1 MPQGLSSRVSS
12 LQHPPFRV
20 MALCVVTWA
29 YIGWSLLPLLFI
41 LVDSLKVTPEGLSLK
56 AYVHVLED
64 ERLRG
69 ALSQS
74 LRLAALA
81 ALIATPVGLGLGIGV
96 ARWQGRLGSVARLVS
111 FSPLLVPELVLA
123 TALFET
129 FVRLFVVVRLGTT
142 TQLLGHVTLAL
153 PLVAII
159 VLTALQ
165 SLDPRMEESARDLGA
180 PPIHAFA
187 FVVFPLIAP
196 AVLIAVGVAFTVSLN
211 DLVLSQF
218 LCIEDRCE
226 TVPMLLFRTGPSP
239 ATGALAVA
247 ASALS
252 TLAAAVAWMAWK
264 RGATIRQRPLGGRK
278 DG

>member
-1 MPQGLSSRVSS
+1 MLQGWSSRGSS
-12 LQHPPFRV
+12 LQHQPWHV
-20 MALCVVTWA
+20 KVLSVVTWA
-29 YIGWSLLPLLFI
+29 YICWSLLPLLSV
-41 LVDSLKVTPEGLSLK
+41 LLDSLNVSPEGLSLK
-56 AYVHVLED
+56 AYEQVLVD

-74 LRLAALA
+74 LILAALTT
-81 ALIATPVGLGLGIGV
+81 LIATPGGLGLAIGV
-96 ARWQGRLGSVARLVS
+96 ARWPGRLRSVARLIS

-129 FVRLFVVVRLGTT
+129 FVRIFVIVKLGTI

-159 VLTALQ
+159 MLTALL
-165 SLDPRMEESARDLGA
+165 SLDPRLEESARDLGA

-187 FVVFPLIAP
+187 LVVLPLIAP
-196 AVLIAVGVAFTVSLN
+196 ASLIAVGVTFTISLN

-226 TVPMLLFRTGPSP
+226 TVPMLLFRTGSSP

-247 ASALS
+247 ASVLS
-252 TLAAAVAWMAWK
+252 GLAATLAWTAWRRNAALRSPRLEAHE
-264 RGATIRQRPLGGRK
+264 
-278 DG
+278 